1 MRLITFSLSLMMSP
15 YDFFWWFAL
24 KEVIWVFFEEVETM
38 RYLFIVLLINNGKQ
52 IVVQYC
58 RCHTMNNIS

>member
-1 MRLITFSLSLMMSP
+1 MT
-15 YDFFWWFAL
+15 FWWFVL
-24 KEVIWVFFEEVETM
+24 KEVIWVFFFEETETM

>member
-1 MRLITFSLSLMMSP
+1 MT
-15 YDFFWWFAL
+15 FWWFAL
-24 KEVIWVFFEEVETM
+24 KEVIWVFFEEAETM